1 MVQLCKNSKSLN
13 TFSMYTFD
21 LDIPF
26 ESARHA
32 DIVLNSIVQDE
43 EPRSGS
49 MIERYLV
56 YLFWLKSLF
65 LYFKICFFSNGSKFK
80 ENECREERIKI
91 ELDGTRGTYPAN
103 ISK

>member
-1 MVQLCKNSKSLN
+1 
-13 TFSMYTFD
+13 MYTFD

-49 MIERYLV
+49 MIERFTFHFVIVRILYYLTN
-56 YLFWLKSLF
+56 
-65 LYFKICFFSNGSKFK
+65 YFANSKV
-80 ENECREERIKI
+80 
-91 ELDGTRGTYPAN
+91 
-103 ISK
+103 

>member
-1 MVQLCKNSKSLN
+1 
-13 TFSMYTFD
+13 MYTFD

-49 MIERYLV
+49 MIER
-56 YLFWLKSLF
+56 FAF
-65 LYFKICFFSNGSKFK
+65 YFTRFK
-80 ENECREERIKI
+80 NF
-91 ELDGTRGTYPAN
+91 
-103 ISK
+103 